1 MSIENVAA
9 FYLKLEKDPLLRA
22 KAMDLKNH
30 YPAQEE
36 LIGAFLR
43 LAQEEGFS
51 FTAQELAAYIYEKGT
66 AENP

>member
-30 YPAQEE
+30 YPAHTYRILYKNLLLQ
-36 LIGAFLR
+36 I
-43 LAQEEGFS
+43 
-51 FTAQELAAYIYEKGT
+51 
-66 AENP
+66 

>member
-1 MSIENVAA
+1 
-9 FYLKLEKDPLLRA
+9 
-22 KAMDLKNH
+22 MDLKNH

-51 FTAQELAAYIYEKGT
+51 FTAQELAAYIYEKRP